1 MSLIAT
7 CHCGQTAIELPRL
20 PADAKECNC
29 SYCSRTG
36 AVWGY
41 YRPDEL
47 KILSNVDD
55 RTYSATS
62 SGNVHHF
69 CGRCGMQTWGAS
81 PDWASL
87 YNSDGSPKNGD
98 PTAVPTTFIY
108 AVNLRLIDGFDF
120 SSVDVEMVD
129 GRNNW

>member
-7 CHCGQTAIELPRL
+7 CHCGHTAIELPHL
-20 PADAKECNC
+20 PAQAKECNC

-41 YRPDEL
+41 FQPAEL

-55 RTYSATS
+55 RTYSAS
-62 SGNVHHF
+62 SNGNVHHF
-69 CGRCGMQTWGAS
+69 CGNCGMQTFGAS

-87 YNSDGSPKNGD
+87 YNNDGTPKNGD